1 MQSVSLLP
9 PFSSCLTCSC
19 PTHLLVVMDT
29 KKAHL
34 RGFLAEI
41 VKVAVGVRADAKGLL
56 QFRAPMISI
65 DTKLVYE
72 EPEEPEE
79 PEESEEMEGDR
90 MKSLLATNLCDLRES
105 EEGV

>member
-29 KKAHL
+29 KRAHL

-41 VKVAVGVRADAKGLL
+41 VKVAVGVLCMAREVLKY
-56 QFRAPMISI
+56 
-65 DTKLVYE
+65 TNYE
-72 EPEEPEE
+72 
-79 PEESEEMEGDR
+79 
-90 MKSLLATNLCDLRES
+90 
-105 EEGV
+105 

>member
-29 KKAHL
+29 QKAHL

-65 DTKLVYE
+65 DSKLVYE
-72 EPEEPEE
+72 EPEE
-79 PEESEEMEGDR
+79 SEEVEGDR
-90 MKSLLATNLCDLRES
+90 MKSLLATNLCDLRGC
-105 EEGV
+105 EEGL

>member
-29 KKAHL
+29 QKAHL

-65 DTKLVYE
+65 DSKLVYE
-72 EPEEPEE
+72 EPEE
-79 PEESEEMEGDR
+79 SEEEEGDR
-90 MKSLLATNLCDLRES
+90 MKSLLATNLCDLRGS

>member
-1 MQSVSLLP
+1 
-9 PFSSCLTCSC
+9 
-19 PTHLLVVMDT
+19 MDT
-29 KKAHL
+29 QKAHL

-65 DTKLVYE
+65 DSKLVYE
-72 EPEEPEE
+72 EPEE
-79 PEESEEMEGDR
+79 SEEEEGDR
-90 MKSLLATNLCDLRES
+90 MKSLLATNLCDLRGS

>member
-65 DTKLVYE
+65 DSKLVY
-72 EPEEPEE
+72 EE

>member
-1 MQSVSLLP
+1 MSLLP

-65 DTKLVYE
+65 DSKLVY
-72 EPEEPEE
+72 EE

-90 MKSLLATNLCDLRES
+90 MKSLLATNLCDLRGC

>member
-65 DTKLVYE
+65 DSKLVYE
-72 EPEEPEE
+72 EPEE
-79 PEESEEMEGDR
+79 SEEEEGDR
-90 MKSLLATNLCDLRES
+90 MKSLLATNLCDLRGC